1 MKEEA
6 SVQKDKGPLSRRAA
20 MGAIGTAAGVAAFAP
35 GALAQQVPA
44 VPAPSPNAVLS
55 PTLSVISTPRR
66 DYNPGSPVSYPDPDI
81 VTIDPAFAQLRVNN
95 TAIQRLFTGGM
106 WDEGPA
112 WCAQG
117 RYLVWSDIPND
128 RQLRY
133 IEDDGRITVF
143 RQPSNNSNGNSFDHQ
158 GRQISCE
165 HRGRRLVR
173 YEHDGSVTVIAEFW
187 NGKHLNSPNDVACHS
202 DGSYWF
208 TDPPAG
214 ASLYEGMPDAAGGLR
229 NTAGR
234 LNGRIGQPV
243 GSGVLKGEL
252 GSNIYRADPSGRVD
266 QLISE
271 EAFGGG
277 GNGITFSAD
286 YKKVYIVSRQ
296 VVWSFDISAD
306 GKSIRNQKQFADF
319 TIDGVRCNTD
329 GIRCDIYG
337 NLWCSSNAG
346 ASGVGYSGVTVWN
359 PEGKLLGRIRLPET
373 CANVCFGG
381 PKRNRLFMTAGQS
394 LYAVYVNTQGAAPG

>member
-1 MKEEA
+1 MKQDLFAAEDGQ
-6 SVQKDKGPLSRRAA
+6 SFSRRAA
-20 MGAIGTAAGVAAFAP
+20 IRTIGTAAGAAVFA
-35 GALAQQVPA
+35 GEALAQQGAPA
-44 VPAPSPNAVLS
+44 AAPNAARVS
-55 PTLSVISTPRR
+55 PPSVISNPAR
-66 DYNPGSPVSYPDPDI
+66 DFGPNSPVTYPDPDI
-81 VTIDPAFAQLRVNN
+81 ITIDPAFNALRVNN
-95 TAIQRLFTGGM
+95 TAIHRLFTGGM

-112 WCAQG
+112 WCGQG

-133 IEDDGRITVF
+133 IEDDGRVTVF
-143 RQPSNNSNGNSFDHQ
+143 RSPSNNSNGNTFDHQ

-173 YEHDGSVTVIAEFW
+173 YEHDGSVTIVADSFQ
-187 NGKHLNSPNDVACHS
+187 GKHLNSPNDVAAHV

-208 TDPPAG
+208 TDPPPG
-214 ASLYEGMPDAAGGLR
+214 ASLYEGMPDAPGGLR
-229 NTAGR
+229 NMNGL
-234 LNGRIGQPV
+234 LNGKVGQPA

-252 GSNIYRADPSGRVD
+252 PSNIYRADPSGRVD
-266 QLISE
+266 LMISE

-277 GNGITFSAD
+277 GNGIAFSPD

-296 VVWSFDISAD
+296 VVFSFDIGPD

-319 TIDGVRCNTD
+319 NVDGIRCATD
-329 GIRCDIYG
+329 GIRVDIYG
-337 NLWCSSNAG
+337 NLWCGSNAG
-346 ASGVGYSGVTVWN
+346 NNVGYSGVTVWN

-373 CANVCFGG
+373 CANICFGG

-394 LYAVYVNTQGAAPG
+394 LYALYVNTQGASPG